1 VRKED
6 YAKRDYFDQWF
17 PELAPS
23 QKLLGYAV
31 SKPLTDARWEKFA
44 QGYRREMVH
53 PSAQRILEVLA
64 RLSHQ
69 ADFSVGCY
77 CEDESRCHRLLL
89 ARLLREQGAKMT

>member
-1 VRKED
+1 
-6 YAKRDYFDQWF
+6 
-17 PELAPS
+17 
-23 QKLLGYAV
+23 
-31 SKPLTDARWEKFA
+31 
-44 QGYRREMVH
+44 MVH

-89 ARLLREQGAKMT
+89 AQLLREQGAKMT